1 MRHRPGPKVREH
13 VRDIVR
19 LAQRDAVMAQ
29 NRIRGDRVEIELRQR
44 PVAQVLLAR
53 HVEHRAVGQLERDRP
68 LGAFVERVRRQPGE
82 QGARIG
88 EAGLRIA
95 QRAGRGVRLPS
106 RAPHLQQRFGKRVA
120 AQAIDGLLRLKGR
133 EADLRGK
140 REHIGGE
147 PLRQH
152 IVGLGAQCPLVR
164 GGLVEPR
171 GQTLQHVRERRNEQR
186 GRRHERSPEGVVRAT
201 IPANGDERRAQ
212 ATGAERQR
220 DAMAREGARCVPA
233 KASGA

>member
-1 MRHRPGPKVREH
+1 MRGYRSWLPILRHRPGPKVREH

-29 NRIRGDRVEIELRQR
+29 DRIRGDRVEIELRQR
-44 PVAQVLLAR
+44 PVAQVLRAR

-133 EADLRGK
+133 CAASANISAASRFVGTSSGSAPNARWCAAALSSHADKLCSMCVNVGTSSAVGDMSDLRK
-140 REHIGGE
+140 
-147 PLRQH
+147 
-152 IVGLGAQCPLVR
+152 VSCVND
-164 GGLVEPR
+164 
-171 GQTLQHVRERRNEQR
+171 TSERRR
-186 GRRHERSPEGVVRAT
+186 TACAGDRR
-201 IPANGDERRAQ
+201 
-212 ATGAERQR
+212 
-220 DAMAREGARCVPA
+220 
-233 KASGA
+233 